1 MRLFEWDKRKSEQNF
16 EKHGIRFDEVFG
28 VFDDDNALRSF
39 DVKHSQ
45 IEDRWLIIGK
55 SLSGYILTVVY
66 TERETGIRIISAR
79 RSNTKER
86 ERYETQK

>member
-1 MRLFEWDKRKSEQNF
+1 
-16 EKHGIRFDEVFG
+16 
-28 VFDDDNALRSF
+28 
-39 DVKHSQ
+39 VKHSQ

-79 RSNTKER
+79 RSNIKER
-86 ERYETQK
+86 EGYETQK